1 MSLTVLGG
9 GSWGTALAILLSNN
23 GHPPLLWA
31 RDSAQAKQMAD
42 ERCNRRYLP
51 GVLFPPLLRT
61 TAKLDEALGS
71 TRDLL
76 VVVPS
81 HAFRDL
87 LSEVA
92 RIRPSGLRIAWATKG
107 LEPGTGRFLS
117 EVCTELMGACPQAV
131 LSGPTFA
138 AEIARGL
145 PAAITLASNDEA
157 FAQSLLRQFHAE
169 NFRVYSSQDLIGV
182 QVGGAVKNVLA
193 LAAGVADGLGFGAN
207 TRAALI
213 ARGLSEMMRFGVAVG
228 AKRETLMGLA
238 GLGDLVLTCTDDQSR
253 NRRAGLVLGKGGTM
267 DQAQQ
272 SIGQVIEGFRTT
284 AEVMRV
290 AQKHNLEM
298 PITEQ
303 VWRLLKGEV
312 TASEAVEALMSR
324 APSAEQ

>member
-1 MSLTVLGG
+1 
-9 GSWGTALAILLSNN
+9 
-23 GHPPLLWA
+23 
-31 RDSAQAKQMAD
+31 MA
-42 ERCNRRYLP
+42 
-51 GVLFPPLLRT
+51 
-61 TAKLDEALGS
+61 
-71 TRDLL
+71 
-76 VVVPS
+76 
-81 HAFRDL
+81 
-87 LSEVA
+87 
-92 RIRPSGLRIAWATKG
+92 
-107 LEPGTGRFLS
+107 
-117 EVCTELMGACPQAV
+117 ACPQAV

-169 NFRVYSSQDLIGV
+169 NFRVYSSRDLVGV

-193 LAAGVADGLGFGAN
+193 LAAGIADGLGFGAN

-267 DQAQQ
+267 EQAQQ

-290 AQKHNLEM
+290 AHKHNLEM

-324 APSAEQ
+324 APSVEE